1 VYSIGLNSFLQCA
14 AGLLSHECKDENC
27 THHSDLTFN
36 EVRFTKGN
44 WYKLEYMNKYSTDEG
59 AYSLV
64 DDDLKLC
71 TVSSEYFKN
80 MTEVRD
86 SKIKNILNG

>member
-1 VYSIGLNSFLQCA
+1 
-14 AGLLSHECKDENC
+14 
-27 THHSDLTFN
+27 
-36 EVRFTKGN
+36 
-44 WYKLEYMNKYSTDEG
+44 MNKYSTDES

-71 TVSSEYFKN
+71 TVPSEYFKN